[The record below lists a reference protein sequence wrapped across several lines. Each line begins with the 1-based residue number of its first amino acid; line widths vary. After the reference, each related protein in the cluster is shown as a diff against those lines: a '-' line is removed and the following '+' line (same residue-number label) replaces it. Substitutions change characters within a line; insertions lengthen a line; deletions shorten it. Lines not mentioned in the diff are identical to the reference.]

1 MRTHLFVPTFL
12 IVIVIGLVSG
22 CGPGGSQRPPPPTRP
37 ESETTDT
44 QAAVNPP
51 AAAVTSGDN
60 PHPVTPETSSDS
72 PKSNATDVVL
82 VDATWPELLAL
93 IEQHPGK
100 IIVVDIWSTACEPC
114 MKEFPSLIELQQRF
128 PDDVV
133 GISFDVDY
141 AGMKNKP
148 PAYYR
153 ERVLAFLAS
162 QQENQVLHRMC
173 TEPAE
178 EFFNSIQLDSIPA
191 VFVYGRDGKLL
202 KRFEGS
208 SGESAGVS
216 YEKQVI
222 PFVGDQ
228 VKTR

>member
-1 MRTHLFVPTFL
+1 MRTYLVVPTFL
-12 IVIVIGLVSG
+12 MVIVIGLVSG
-22 CGPGGSQRPPPPTRP
+22 CGPGGSQRPPRPTRP
-37 ESETTDT
+37 ESETNESNRAVNSP
-44 QAAVNPP
+44 AAV
-51 AAAVTSGDN
+51 VISGDN
-60 PHPVTPETSSDS
+60 PHSVTADTSSDS
-72 PKSNATDVVL
+72 PNAKVRDVAL
-82 VDATWPELLAL
+82 LDATWPELLAL
-93 IEQHPGK
+93 VEQHPGK

-153 ERVLAFLAS
+153 ERVLAFLGS
-162 QQENQVLHRMC
+162 QQENQLLHRMC

-191 VFVYGRDGKLL
+191 VFVYGHDGKLL

-228 VKTR
+228 VKAR